1 MVILEL
7 LLMVVFYKG
16 VVKMLSI
23 ITLSKVKNV
32 GLLIE
37 NIYKRGTFTVYK
49 YPDYKEVGKRYINIY
64 KCN

>member
-7 LLMVVFYKG
+7 LLMVVFYKE

-23 ITLSKVKNV
+23 IALSKVKNV
-32 GLLIE
+32 DLLIE
-37 NIYKRGTFTVYK
+37 NIYKKGTATVYK
-49 YPDYKEVGKRYINIY
+49 YPDYKELGKRYINVY